1 MVNIKHILVPID
13 FSDPSKNALAF
24 AIDFA
29 GIFKADLTLLYV
41 VEPVIYPADFSFGQ
55 VTVPSMEVEL
65 TSNGEKKLRE
75 LATPAIEKG
84 ITVQTEVKTGKAF
97 VEIVKYAREKD
108 MDLIIIA
115 THGHSAFE
123 NVLFGSTAEKVVRK
137 APCAVLTL
145 RPDNLKFVMP

>member
-13 FSDPSKNALAF
+13 FSEPSKNALDF
-24 AIDFA
+24 AVDFA
-29 GIFKADLTLLYV
+29 GIFKADLTLLYI

-55 VTVPSMEVEL
+55 VTVPNMEMEL

-75 LATPAIEKG
+75 LAASATEKG
-84 ITVQTEVKTGKAF
+84 VAVQTEVKTGKAF

-108 MDLIIIA
+108 IDLIIIA